1 MQIVINNFINNC
13 KFKENDLQVI
23 NQAHE
28 VQDYNLM
35 RVIVEGNIDEIK
47 SKIDEELLC
56 DRDVSE
62 YLKTYKY
69 LLKLENVIHEYL

>member
-13 KFKENDLQVI
+13 KFNENDLQVI

-35 RVIVEGNIDEIK
+35 RVIIEDNIDEIK
-47 SKIDEELLC
+47 NKIEEELLC
-56 DRDVSE
+56 DRDVSK
-62 YLKTYKY
+62 YLKIYKY